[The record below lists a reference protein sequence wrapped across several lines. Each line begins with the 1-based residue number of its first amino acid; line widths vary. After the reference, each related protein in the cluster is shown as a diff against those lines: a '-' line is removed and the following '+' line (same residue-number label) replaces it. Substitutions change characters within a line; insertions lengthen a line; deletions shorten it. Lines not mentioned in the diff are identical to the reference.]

1 MKHIQAIRISVL
13 TAGRSIHSH
22 RFATLLIQVSA
33 SKKRC
38 ENQDHNTP
46 QSICGCLADNN
57 RVKIYTCEHRVSRY
71 NGYDSYRRFCRGFY
85 LDRYHLP
92 VAKRHELEIIF
103 SEVQQFRAT
112 KLSAKRAN
120 SRVLKVI
127 LYGSYARGDWVED
140 RLSGYRSD
148 YDILIV
154 VNSGA
159 FAQEQELWL
168 GLDERLLREQ
178 IAHRIETPV
187 IPIIHSLHDVNDQ
200 LSRGRPFFVDIK
212 RDGKILY
219 EEDGHP
225 LAQPR
230 PLTKEEAKAEAQKNF
245 EQWYKLSQEALVGAQ
260 LMLERNIW
268 RHGAFMLHQAVEE
281 AYHCLL
287 LTLTLYSPK
296 SHRIKVLRSKA
307 EDLDKRLIDAWPRDS
322 RMTVVVSSFSP
333 AHVSRR
339 AIRRTMRSPGRNLDG
354 WWNECRHCR
363 HRSRLSV
370 RNASANAAA
379 DSKTLPWSWRH
390 SSRPLARLLLTAN
403 PIAEVP
409 RFVSSSWTA

>member
-1 MKHIQAIRISVL
+1 MDTIPTEDFDAAL
-13 TAGRSIHSH
+13 TLTD
-22 RFATLLIQVSA
+22 TL
-33 SKKRC
+33 
-38 ENQDHNTP
+38 D
-46 QSICGCLADNN
+46 
-57 RVKIYTCEHRVSRY
+57 
-71 NGYDSYRRFCRGFY
+71 
-85 LDRYHLP
+85 HLP
-92 VAKRHELEIIF
+92 AAKRRELARVLEIIF
-103 SEVQQFRAT
+103 SEVEQFRAT

-120 SRVLKVI
+120 SQVLKVI

-148 YDILIV
+148 YDILII
-154 VNSGA
+154 VNSEA

-187 IPIIHSLHDVNDQ
+187 IPIVHSLHDVNDQ

-212 RDGKILY
+212 RDGKVLY

-245 EQWYKLSQEALVGAQ
+245 EQWYQLSQEALVGAQ

-307 EDLDKRLIDAWPRDS
+307 EDLDKRLIDAWPRHS
-322 RMTVVVSSFSP
+322 RMTRRRFELLSRAYVEARYSP
-333 AHVSRR
+333 NY
-339 AIRRTMRSPGRNLDG
+339 AITSEELG
-354 WWNECRHCR
+354 WLVERVQALQASVASICED
-363 HRSRLSV
+363 RL
-370 RNASANAAA
+370 R
-379 DSKTLPWSWRH
+379 
-390 SSRPLARLLLTAN
+390 
-403 PIAEVP
+403 
-409 RFVSSSWTA
+409 